1 MILVGRDKI
10 KDCEK
15 IKAKVKKKKK
25 KKSTQRNYIIQLD
38 NLCPHDKIL
47 GAYIFYILSCIYN
60 EL

>member
-25 KKSTQRNYIIQLD
+25 KRAHKGIT
-38 NLCPHDKIL
+38 
-47 GAYIFYILSCIYN
+47 
-60 EL
+60 

>member
-25 KKSTQRNYIIQLD
+25 RAHKGIT
-38 NLCPHDKIL
+38 
-47 GAYIFYILSCIYN
+47 
-60 EL
+60 

>member
-25 KKSTQRNYIIQLD
+25 REHTKELHNST
-38 NLCPHDKIL
+38 
-47 GAYIFYILSCIYN
+47 
-60 EL
+60 